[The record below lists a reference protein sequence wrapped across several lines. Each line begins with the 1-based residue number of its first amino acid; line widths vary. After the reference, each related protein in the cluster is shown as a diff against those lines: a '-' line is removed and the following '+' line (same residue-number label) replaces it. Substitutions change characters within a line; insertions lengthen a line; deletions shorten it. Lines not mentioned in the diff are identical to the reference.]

1 MMYQECSSHA
11 LCLCACTAAPCLPFD
26 QSLIRRAL
34 RLWREGL
41 ALSPDH
47 PQLKQEAER
56 YRALAFW
63 LHPPRD
69 IADSASVL
77 PCKEHGA
84 IYLDTRPFSSPLWQ
98 SIAASRSLLGGE
110 EDTCDLSPHTDRARL
125 LMDNLNV
132 TFMGGGEWVCETRKP
147 PLSRAECT
155 SIIEEAEKI
164 AAARRGSDEDGR
176 SGNGWGTARHYA
188 VPTTDIAVRDLP
200 RTLVWFNAAMLD
212 RIGPLVAAATALG
225 GGDFSSGERAASAN
239 VDVKLESG
247 FAKMQTACVE
257 ATKGEESNGG
267 SWAEAAAAA
276 GGAGDIGREFVSFVQ
291 RLRVHDAFVVRYDAA
306 AQRSLP
312 LHTDQGELSLTI
324 SLNSAEEYEGGGT
337 WFEGL
342 GRAVRPSD
350 PGHVVVFPGGD
361 TVHGGREITSGIRYI
376 LAVFLYEH
384 REKDEEKE
392 EEMDEEEGKV

>member
-1 MMYQECSSHA
+1 MS
-11 LCLCACTAAPCLPFD
+11 
-26 QSLIRRAL
+26 RAL
-34 RLWREGL
+34 GLWREGL

-56 YRALAFW
+56 YQDLAFW
-63 LHPPRD
+63 LHPPRG
-69 IADSASVL
+69 IADSANVL
-77 PCKEHGA
+77 PCK
-84 IYLDTRPFSSPLWQ
+84 DTPPFSSPPWQ
-98 SIAASRSLLGGE
+98 SIAASRSLFGGE
-110 EDTCDLSPHTDRARL
+110 EDTWHNCASL

-132 TFMGGGEWVCETRKP
+132 TFMGGGEWVCETRNP
-147 PLSRAECT
+147 PLSRAECA
-155 SIIEEAEKI
+155 SIIEEAEGI
-164 AAARRGSDEDGR
+164 AAARRGSDEDDG

-200 RTLVWFNAAMLD
+200 RTLAWFNTAMLD
-212 RIGPLVAAATALG
+212 RIGPLVAAASALG
-225 GGDFSSGERAASAN
+225 GGDFRSGERAASAN

-247 FAKMQTACVE
+247 FAKRQTACVE
-257 ATKGEESNGG
+257 VNGDG
-267 SWAEAAAAA
+267 WTEAAAAA
-276 GGAGDIGREFVSFVQ
+276 GDIGQEFVSFVK

-312 LHTDQGELSLTI
+312 LHTDQGELSLTV

-384 REKDEEKE
+384 REKE
-392 EEMDEEEGKV
+392 EEEEVDDEGREV

>member
-1 MMYQECSSHA
+1 MS
-11 LCLCACTAAPCLPFD
+11 
-26 QSLIRRAL
+26 RAL

-56 YRALAFW
+56 YQVLAFW

-69 IADSASVL
+69 IEDSANVF
-77 PCKEHGA
+77 PCKDPGA
-84 IYLDTRPFSSPLWQ
+84 ICLDIRPFSSPPWK
-98 SIAASRSLLGGE
+98 SIAASRLLFDGE
-110 EDTCDLSPHTDRARL
+110 EDTWRNGAGL
-125 LMDNLNV
+125 LMANLNV
-132 TFMGGGEWVCETRKP
+132 TFMGGGEWVCETRNP
-147 PLSRAECT
+147 PLSRAECAA
-155 SIIEEAEKI
+155 IIEEAEER
-164 AAARRGSDEDGR
+164 AAERRSSDGGDG

-200 RTLVWFNAAMLD
+200 RTLDWFNTAMLN

-225 GGDFSSGERAASAN
+225 RGDFKSGECAVSGN

-247 FAKMQTACVE
+247 FAKKQTACVE
-257 ATKGEESNGG
+257 VNGDG
-267 SWAEAAAAA
+267 WTEAAAAA
-276 GGAGDIGREFVSFVQ
+276 GDIGQEFVSFVR

-312 LHTDQGELSLTI
+312 LHTDQGELSLTV
-324 SLNSAEEYEGGGT
+324 SLNSTGEYEGGGT

-361 TVHGGREITSGIRYI
+361 TVHGGREITSGIRYV

-384 REKDEEKE
+384 REKE
-392 EEMDEEEGKV
+392 EEEVDDEGREV